1 MKLHSLS
8 ALILGFPTLLAEKSP
23 KLPPIWSD
31 EFCGTELDEDTW
43 SYDLGNA
50 DGWGNAELQ
59 NYVESAVTVGDEKLK
74 ITVEQKKDG
83 SYTSGRINTK
93 GKFMFKYGT
102 LKAKISV
109 SDLDAGLWPAFW
121 TLGSN
126 IDAVG
131 FPAAG
136 EIDM

>member
-59 NYVESAVTVGDEKLK
+59 NYVESAVTVDNGSLK
-74 ITVEQKKDG
+74 IKADQNQDG
-83 SYTSGRINTK
+83 NYTSGRINTK

-102 LKAKISV
+102 LEARINAPN
-109 SDLDAGLWPAFW
+109 LDAGLWPAFW
-121 TLGSN
+121 TMGSN
-126 IDAVG
+126 VDLVG
-131 FPAAG
+131 WPAAG

>member
-23 KLPPIWSD
+23 KPPPIWSD

-43 SYDLGNA
+43 SYDLGA
-50 DGWGNAELQ
+50 GGWGNAELQ
-59 NYVESAVTVGDEKLK
+59 DYVESAVTIGDEKLK
-74 ITVEQKKDG
+74 ITVDQKKDG
-83 SYTSGRINTK
+83 SFTSGRINTK

-121 TLGSN
+121 TMGSN
-126 IDAVG
+126 FDAVG
-131 FPAAG
+131 WPAAG